1 MSGILVF
8 DVNPIVNHKS
18 RFLIWEIAMRPRAQT
33 DVWGGEGLRFGLAH
47 TETRPVNLRKRRKLR
62 EETAMRAADDFSVI
76 RARMQELQRERPG
89 RREPEPQRTT
99 RADTLIIGASDPKA
113 VQKDRITERNRLW
126 MAQQR

>member
-1 MSGILVF
+1 MST
-8 DVNPIVNHKS
+8 PIVNHKS

-76 RARMQELQRERPG
+76 SPDAGTPTRAPWAARARTTTDNP
-89 RREPEPQRTT
+89 RRHTHHRRVRSE
-99 RADTLIIGASDPKA
+99 GGPK
-113 VQKDRITERNRLW
+113 R
-126 MAQQR
+126 